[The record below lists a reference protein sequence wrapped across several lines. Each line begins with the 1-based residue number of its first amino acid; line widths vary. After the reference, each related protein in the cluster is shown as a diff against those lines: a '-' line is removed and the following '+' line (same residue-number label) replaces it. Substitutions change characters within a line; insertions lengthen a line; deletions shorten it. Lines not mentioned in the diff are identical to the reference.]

1 MMRCGDVEPRL
12 SAYLDDELDESTRL
26 AVAAHV
32 ESCQG
37 CRGLLGDL
45 ARVKAAVA
53 ALPPEVAPEHDLW
66 PSVAAALNGGKV
78 LPFERSQR
86 PRRIWQWAAPLAAAA
101 MLVVVTAAVTSRLT
115 TRVVA
120 RQAASVSTA
129 PEGVRRAGLE
139 SAMVTASFAAAR
151 RDLSKALE
159 ANRASLDPATVK
171 VVEDNVRIIDNA
183 VRRIEAALARDPGN
197 PGLQRLLLT
206 AYRQELDLLRA
217 ANASPL
223 PG

>member
-12 SAYLDDELDESTRL
+12 SAYLDDELDASTRL
-26 AVAAHV
+26 AVAGHV
-32 ESCQG
+32 ESCEG

-53 ALPPEVAPEHDLW
+53 ALPAEVAPERDLW
-66 PSVAAALNGGKV
+66 PSVAAAIAARKA
-78 LPFERSQR
+78 LPFERPQWPS
-86 PRRIWQWAAPLAAAA
+86 RIWQWAVPLAAAA
-101 MLVVVTAAVTSRLT
+101 MLVVVTASVTSRLT
-115 TRVVA
+115 TRVASRQVA
-120 RQAASVSTA
+120 AVSTA

-159 ANRASLDPATVK
+159 TNRASLDPTTVK

-217 ANASPL
+217 ANAAPV